1 MDLTDIYRIFHLATT
16 EYKFFSYAHGTFFII
31 DYILKIK
38 QVLENVRKFKN
49 GIQQQYKKQ
58 QKIGKYTC
66 KLNNTFL
73 NSQCIM
79 KEIRGK

>member
-1 MDLTDIYRIFHLATT
+1 MDLTDIYKIFHLSTT
-16 EYKFFSYAHGTFFII
+16 EYKFFSYARGTFFII

-38 QVLENVRKFKN
+38 QVLENVRKFKTR
-49 GIQQQYKKQ
+49 IQQQYKKQ
-58 QKIGKYTC
+58 QKIGKHTC

-73 NSQCIM
+73 NNQCIM